1 MHSFM
6 WECIKTNFVR
16 HALNRPQI
24 GGKKGEIPL
33 VIDTFQYNGT
43 FWRRQKLSE
52 NKKKDTQFGW
62 FYLMKVTHLNTDLT
76 AVVRR
81 LIVSRVNCVNFW
93 GRSALIDIFRQ
104 FWLVHKTVAGSVVE
118 NMGS

>member
-33 VIDTFQYNGT
+33 VIGTFQYNGT
-43 FWRRQKLSE
+43 FWRKQKLSE
-52 NKKKDTQFGW
+52 NKKTFTQFGW
-62 FYLMKVTHLNTDLT
+62 FYLMKVTHLNTDLR
-76 AVVRR
+76 VVVKR
-81 LIVSRVNCVNFW
+81 LSVSRVNCMNFW
-93 GRSALIDIFRQ
+93 GRSAFIDIFREVWSNINLSLEA
-104 FWLVHKTVAGSVVE
+104 WLKS
-118 NMGS
+118 

>member
-6 WECIKTNFVR
+6 WQCIKTNFVR

-52 NKKKDTQFGW
+52 NKKKIN
-62 FYLMKVTHLNTDLT
+62 KKKNIHS
-76 AVVRR
+76 
-81 LIVSRVNCVNFW
+81 I
-93 GRSALIDIFRQ
+93 
-104 FWLVHKTVAGSVVE
+104 WLVLSDGSYAFE
-118 NMGS
+118 YRLNGCGKKIDRI